1 MIFVKK
7 IINTFLTPRWKHV
20 YKNFNI
26 DFVKKKKN
34 FLFYILSKFWFMPHD
49 HTYQYWHKANIY
61 TKHYF
66 SHYLT
71 LDPKARILI
80 KQVQKYSC
88 KSNKILDL
96 GCNVGRHL
104 SELKKLGY
112 SNLYGVD
119 IGKIPIAKSKKIFL
133 NLKSVKNVCSS
144 FEEYLFKTPNNF
156 FNLIYTHGATVEL
169 IKPTF
174 PLISQLHRVL
184 DNDGYLVFLIDEN
197 GHSYPRFWR
206 YEFQLNKLSIVKSK
220 NIDKNCTLFVLK
232 KKY

>member
-1 MIFVKK
+1 MILIKK

-49 HTYQYWHKANIY
+49 YTYQYWHKANIY
-61 TKHYF
+61 SKHYF

-80 KQVQKYSC
+80 KQVQKYSST
-88 KSNKILDL
+88 SNKILDL

-133 NLKSVKNVCSS
+133 NLKRVKNVCSS

-156 FNLIYTHGATVEL
+156 FNLIYTHGATIEL

-184 DNDGYLVFLIDEN
+184 DNGGYLVFLIDEN

-206 YEFQLNKLSIVKSK
+206 YEFKLNNLSIVKAK
-220 NIDKNCTLFVLK
+220 NIGKNTTLFVLK
-232 KKY
+232 KIH